1 MVVSFQPNSFMSRG
15 AAIERF
21 QRSI

>member
-21 QRSI
+21 QRSM